1 MGYHSVEIEKGKLG
15 EFSKIKEEFE
25 EFQDAYNQKD
35 EVLQICELTDL
46 LGAIEAYSKKWNLT
60 LEQLILFS
68 NKTKSAFQDGKR

>member
-25 EFQDAYNQKD
+25 EFQDAYNQDD